1 MYLPKYKLIGECFL
15 DCESIEKLEQSSK
28 RDYFGIKQHL
38 TDVKINLES
47 RCISRRQCFTY
58 TILLFILAG
67 IFEIGG
73 GYFIWLWLREGEGL
87 AFAFLGAIV
96 LFLYGIVPTFQP
108 ADFHRIYATYG
119 GIFVV
124 MSILWGW
131 VFDKIQPDTYDL
143 IGAVIILI
151 GVSIIYYW
159 PREDEIND

>member
-1 MYLPKYKLIGECFL
+1 M
-15 DCESIEKLEQSSK
+15 EQNERYSK
-28 RDYFGIKQHL
+28 NDDFGIKKYL
-38 TDVKINLES
+38 INMKIALES
-47 RCISRRQCFTY
+47 RCVSRKQCFTY

-73 GYFIWLWLREGEGL
+73 GYFIWICLREGGGL
-87 AFAFLGAIV
+87 PFAFLGAIV

-131 VFDKIQPDTYDL
+131 VFEKTAPDTYDL
-143 IGAVIILI
+143 IGALIILV

-159 PREDEIND
+159 PRKDEVNE